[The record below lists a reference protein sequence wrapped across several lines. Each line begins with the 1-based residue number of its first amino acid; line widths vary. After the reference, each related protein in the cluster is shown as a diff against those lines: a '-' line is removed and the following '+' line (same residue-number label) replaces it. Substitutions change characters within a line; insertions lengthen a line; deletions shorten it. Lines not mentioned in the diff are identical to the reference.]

1 MKYDEHSLGALILHR
16 TEGLGGKN
24 DYGSVSEA
32 AHKVSVVTMA
42 TQCTLKL
49 QRQ

>member
-1 MKYDEHSLGALILHR
+1 MKYDEHSLGALILHQI
-16 TEGLGGKN
+16 EGWDKN

-32 AHKVSVVTMA
+32 AQKVSVVTMA
-42 TQCTLKL
+42 TQCILIL